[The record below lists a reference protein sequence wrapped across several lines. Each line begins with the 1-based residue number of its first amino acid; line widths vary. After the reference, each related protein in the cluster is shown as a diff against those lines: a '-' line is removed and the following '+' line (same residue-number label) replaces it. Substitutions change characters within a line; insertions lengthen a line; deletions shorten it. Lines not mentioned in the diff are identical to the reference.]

1 LLPAIVNE
9 HLKLHHEANHDVSGA
24 QQDRMQK
31 IGRPV
36 LMTCFRFQTFQ
47 RRVGKMYH
55 SIQRYRGE
63 FANMSVEGLM
73 TDIEKEASGRKESK
87 LYEARGNVTTKKG
100 HHTFL

>member
-1 LLPAIVNE
+1 MTLVVHSKTEDGPPSLN
-9 HLKLHHEANHDVSGA
+9 
-24 QQDRMQK
+24 DRIQSTGYC
-31 IGRPV
+31 I
-36 LMTCFRFQTFQ
+36 FQ
-47 RRVGKMYH
+47 RRVGKIYH

-73 TDIEKEASGRKESK
+73 TDIEKEASGREESK